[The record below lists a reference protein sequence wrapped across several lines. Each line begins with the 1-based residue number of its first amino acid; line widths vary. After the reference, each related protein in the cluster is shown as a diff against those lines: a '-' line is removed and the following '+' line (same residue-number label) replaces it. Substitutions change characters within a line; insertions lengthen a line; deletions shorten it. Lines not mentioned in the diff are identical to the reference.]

1 MDSMCVYTLTHIN
14 GALNFPVL
22 YQSATEAM
30 VDNNCYV
37 YMCIGLGLYV
47 YMYEQSM

>member
-1 MDSMCVYTLTHIN
+1 MDSMCVYTLKHIN

-37 YMCIGLGLYV
+37 YNVYRPRPICVYV
-47 YMYEQSM
+47 